1 MSNAGFTYNL
11 LFTSWI
17 SASTLPFIM
26 RSTSIPE
33 ILVCN
38 FLVAEIEA
46 ERFHWSDSS
55 SVTVTPSAGLNVAW
69 STSNFS
75 WYEIFFVT
83 SSSLASVTT
92 ISVLPLTIFEE
103 TTLKAKPLG

>member
-1 MSNAGFTYNL
+1 
-11 LFTSWI
+11 
-17 SASTLPFIM
+17 M

-55 SVTVTPSAGLNVAW
+55 SVTVTPSAGLNVA
-69 STSNFS
+69 
-75 WYEIFFVT
+75 
-83 SSSLASVTT
+83 
-92 ISVLPLTIFEE
+92 
-103 TTLKAKPLG
+103 